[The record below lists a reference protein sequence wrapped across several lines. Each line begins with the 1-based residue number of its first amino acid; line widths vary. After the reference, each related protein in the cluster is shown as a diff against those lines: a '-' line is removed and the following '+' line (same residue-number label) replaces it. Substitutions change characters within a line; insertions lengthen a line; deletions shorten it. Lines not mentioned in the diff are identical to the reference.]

1 MLQNVEGII
10 LRTQDYGETHKIIT
24 IFTEDRG
31 KIAVMARGAKKPK
44 SRMAA
49 IAQPFIFGSF
59 LVQLGTGMGAMQ
71 QGEPLQS
78 FRAIREDIVK
88 TAYASYIAEMTDK
101 LTDNNKPDPD
111 LFRQLLQVME
121 WINDGKDADVLR
133 IIYELKMF
141 RRGGFAPTVHQC
153 VNCGNTELPF
163 RFSVPEGGMLCRRCM
178 HLDPDAY
185 ALSEKVAKLLQLF
198 SSIDISR
205 IGNISVKPETKRL
218 LNEMLDTYYDRYG
231 GYFLKSKKFLA
242 QLDKL
247 Q

>member
-1 MLQNVEGII
+1 MLQNIEGII

-31 KIAVMARGAKKPK
+31 KVAVMARGAKKPK

-49 IAQPFIFGSF
+49 IAQPFIYGSF
-59 LVQLGTGMGAMQ
+59 LVQIGSGMGAMQ

-78 FRAIREDIVK
+78 FRGIREDIVK

-111 LFRQLLQVME
+111 LFRQLLQVLE

-141 RRGGFAPTVHQC
+141 RRGGFAPAVHQC
-153 VNCGNTELPF
+153 VNCGNTELPYK
-163 RFSVPEGGMLCRRCM
+163 FSIPEGGMLCRRCM
-178 HLDPDAY
+178 HLDHDAY
-185 ALSEKVAKLLQLF
+185 VLSDKVTKLLQLF
-198 SSIDISR
+198 TSIDITR

-218 LNEMLDTYYDRYG
+218 LNELLDAYYERYG
-231 GYFLKSKKFLA
+231 GYFLKSKKFLS